1 MYLSKPT
8 LLCGLTFNCV
18 KSQMKYIPLS
28 GIWGGRLWRIGVR
41 FSRDRCSHR
50 RVRRGRGWT
59 RGGFFRFLCRF
70 VSFSFGN
77 GVGFLGICAVSGR
90 FGTLSGWIFPRIV
103 SLCAIYTHAAISML
117 RQSRAVVRSPDGRGT
132 VASKHYGKA
141 SLPGLERGWC
151 HGWVLCCWWYG
162 INSGITGG
170 GLAHGPSFGT
180 FPTTFCRLVGGSKES
195 KQDRRD

>member
-1 MYLSKPT
+1 MDTRWIFQISVSFCVF
-8 LLCGLTFNCV
+8 LCHSALETGWDFWVFVQFQAGLARF
-18 KSQMKYIPLS
+18 Q
-28 GIWGGRLWRIGVR
+28 GR
-41 FSRDRCSHR
+41 
-50 RVRRGRGWT
+50 
-59 RGGFFRFLCRF
+59 FFRELCRSVPF
-70 VSFSFGN
+70 
-77 GVGFLGICAVSGR
+77 
-90 FGTLSGWIFPRIV
+90 
-103 SLCAIYTHAAISML
+103 ISML

>member
-28 GIWGGRLWRIGVR
+28 GIWGGLWRIGVR

-70 VSFSFGN
+70 VSFCVIQLWKRGGIFGYLCSFRPVWHAFRVDFSAN
-77 GVGFLGICAVSGR
+77 CVALCHLYPCCVSRGR
-90 FGTLSGWIFPRIV
+90 WSGPP
-103 SLCAIYTHAAISML
+103 H
-117 RQSRAVVRSPDGRGT
+117 GRGT
-132 VASKHYGKA
+132 GAGKHYGKA

-151 HGWVLCCWWYG
+151 HGWALCCWWKG
-162 INSGITGG
+162 FSC
-170 GLAHGPSFGT
+170 SWCS
-180 FPTTFCRLVGGSKES
+180 PTRHKKRLWQVS
-195 KQDRRD
+195 